1 LAELRSL
8 VKQEEQVRFF
18 AISVDSP
25 AESKQF
31 AEQIAAD
38 GKGEVN
44 FAILSDPA
52 HRVIDAYGVRD
63 SAYNGQKFEGIP
75 HATVYLI
82 DKDGRVAWTR
92 VETDYKRRPNNEEVE
107 SALKSLR
114 VVQQ

>member
-1 LAELRSL
+1 M
-8 VKQEEQVRFF
+8 VKQEEQVRFY

-44 FAILSDPA
+44 FPILSDPS

-63 SAYNGQKFEGIP
+63 SAYDGQKFEGIP
-75 HATVYLI
+75 HATVYVI
-82 DKDGRVAWTR
+82 GKDGRVVWTK
-92 VETDYKRRPNNEEVE
+92 VETDYKDRPSNQEIEV
-107 SALKSLR
+107 ALKNLKL
-114 VVQQ
+114 VQ

>member
-1 LAELRSL
+1 M
-8 VKQEEQVRFF
+8 VKEETQVRFY

-25 AESKQF
+25 AVSKQF

-44 FAILSDPA
+44 FPILSDPA
-52 HRVIDAYGVRD
+52 HRVIDGYGVRD

-75 HATVYLI
+75 HATVYVI
-82 DKDGRVAWTR
+82 DKKGRVTWSKI
-92 VETDYKRRPNNEEVE
+92 ETDYKVRPNNGDVE
-107 SALKSLR
+107 SALKNLR

>member
-1 LAELRSL
+1 MVQE
-8 VKQEEQVRFF
+8 EEQVRFY

-44 FAILSDPA
+44 FPILSDPS

-75 HATVYLI
+75 HATVYVI
-82 DKDGRVAWTR
+82 DKDGRVVWSK
-92 VETDYKRRPNNEEVE
+92 VETDYKERPSNQEIEV
-107 SALKSLR
+107 ALKNLSG
-114 VVQQ
+114 VQ